1 MSSEKSLS
9 DYFDTTGRE
18 DILTGGIKMIPIQTP
33 FGEFKVWTKRIGNNP
48 TIKMLLLHGGPGG
61 THEYFECFDS
71 FLPAEGIEYYY
82 YDQLGSYYSDQPK
95 EPGLWET
102 SRFVEEV
109 EQVRKALKLDK
120 SNFYLWGHSWGG
132 ILAVEYA
139 LKYQNNL
146 KGLVISNMMMSAPAY
161 GKYADEVLI
170 PKFKPEV
177 LAEIKELETKEDFDN
192 PRYMELLLP
201 NYYAEHFIHMPVDQ
215 WPEPINRFFKHL
227 NEDVYVPM
235 QGPSELGIRGTLKNW
250 DRTSD
255 LPKIKVP
262 TLVIGATHCTMDPE
276 HMKWVSNQLQQGQFL
291 LCPNGSHCAHYDDQK
306 IYFDGLIKFIKEV
319 NLGTFTTK

>member
-1 MSSEKSLS
+1 MPSEKTLS
-9 DYFDTTGRE
+9 EYYDTTGRE

-48 TIKMLLLHGGPGG
+48 TIKVLLLHGGPGG
-61 THEYFECFDS
+61 THEFFECFDS
-71 FLPAEGIEYYY
+71 FFPAEEFEYYY
-82 YDQLGSYYSDQPK
+82 YDQLGSYYSDQPT

-120 SNFYLWGHSWGG
+120 SNFYLLGQSWGG

-161 GKYADEVLI
+161 GKYADEVLA
-170 PKFKPEV
+170 PKLKPEV
-177 LAEIKELETKEDFDN
+177 LAEIRKLEANEDFDN

-201 NYYAEHFIHMPVDQ
+201 NYYAEHLLRMPVEQ
-215 WPEPINRFFKHL
+215 WPEPVSRMFKHL
-227 NEDVYVPM
+227 NEDIYIPM
-235 QGPSELGIRGTLKNW
+235 QGPSELGIRGTLKKW

-262 TLVIGATHCTMDPE
+262 TLVIGATHDTMDPE
-276 HMKWVSNQLQQGQFL
+276 HMK
-291 LCPNGSHCAHYDDQK
+291 
-306 IYFDGLIKFIKEV
+306 GLTKFIKDV
-319 NLGTFTTK
+319 DQGTFSPK